1 MEVGR
6 VGEIEVCFVDVGGLG
21 AAAGQAGVVD
31 EDVDGR
37 EGGREGGD
45 QVVHGRAV
53 ADIEAGDVDL
63 DARPAFLGDLLAELV
78 EGFETAGGEDEF
90 ERLGACP
97 GEFEGDCAA
106 DAGAGPGHQDDFV
119 VQTGPRHRGIVASG
133 GMSCTLDLQMYARLL
148 GWSDAR
154 ATKAELPKIR
164 IEAFLGKS

>member
-45 QVVHGRAV
+45 QVVHGWAV
-53 ADIEAGDVDL
+53 ADVEAGNVDL
-63 DARPAFLGDLLAELV
+63 DAGSAFLGDLLRELV
-78 EGFETAGGEDEF
+78 EGLETSGGEDEF

-106 DAGAGPGHQDDFV
+106 DARAGPGHQDDFV
-119 VQTGPRHRGIVASG
+119 MQTGPRHCGIVAFG
-133 GMSCTLDLQMYARLL
+133 GMSCTLNLQVYARLL
-148 GWSDAR
+148 QWSYPR
-154 ATKAELPKIR
+154 ASKAELR
-164 IEAFLGKS
+164 